1 MWLLIAVL
9 VSVLAVSPLIIVA
22 AAAAAAAAAAPPATA
37 SWRRGPGRR
46 RGPQRPTHVHDVALA
61 PLQFSI
67 AES

>member
-9 VSVLAVSPLIIVA
+9 VSVLAVSPLIIV
-22 AAAAAAAAAAPPATA
+22 AAAAPPATA

-61 PLQFSI
+61 RLQFSI